1 MSFRKQLIQVD
12 QVTDMLVG
20 ISPDNVFYGKEEDK
34 LKYYRAPYVRIWC
47 ENGGGYNGPSYTFF
61 SPPKNM
67 TNDREVVR
75 VRDYDVDG
83 FECWLDKNA
92 SITPALYVQ
101 YDIYP
106 EDIEEF
112 FTENP
117 GENYY
122 VVSIADYWKY
132 YFYYRKNNLVYK
144 GFVYYYVTRENP
156 NTVVMEPC
164 ILNRYESYYGDSWNK
179 VKMAVNRCLNT
190 LNSYEANMCNS
201 EGFYLNSSGDVEKV
215 DYTERSGY
223 QNLTTV
229 EGEKFDYNNNA
240 RFYGNITKIYFS
252 DGVDTLTS
260 QQSLSSLPNLQE
272 IRLGRHMT
280 SLGNNAFYLCKLS
293 GVTIP
298 DSVTSIGSGCFEYGG
313 MQEITLSKNLTSIP
327 NQAFYSMTQLTSIE
341 IPGSVKSIG
350 QEGFRQNNM
359 SGITFNEGLESIGY
373 RAFYSCSFLTSLY
386 LPDTLTN
393 IADETFERCYSLTE
407 LKLPSN
413 LTVLNSYMFYDC
425 RTLTSVVI
433 PDSVQTIGMQ
443 TFYGCNALSSVQ
455 LPSNLTLM
463 SGGPFTLCGA
473 LTEIEI
479 PASLKVL
486 PGTFYSCTSLQNVIL
501 HEGLEQIGDYA
512 FQNCSSLTE
521 IVIPTSVTKID
532 SYAFDKCSNL
542 TVIYYSG
549 TATGSPWGASNATV
563 LPNPN

>member
-1 MSFRKQLIQVD
+1 MSYRKQLIQVD
-12 QVTDMLVG
+12 QVTDMAVG
-20 ISPDNVFYGKEEDK
+20 VSPDNVFYGQTEDK

-47 ENGGGYNGPSYTFF
+47 ENGGGYIGPSYTFF
-61 SPPKNM
+61 SPPKIM
-67 TNDREVVR
+67 TGDREVVR

-83 FECWLDKNA
+83 FECWLDKDANIA
-92 SITPALYVQ
+92 TAEAVQ
-101 YDIYP
+101 NDINP
-106 EDIEEF
+106 EEIEEF
-112 FTENP
+112 FSGNP
-117 GENYY
+117 EENYY
-122 VVSIADYWKY
+122 VVSIANYWRY
-132 YFYYRKNNLVYK
+132 FFYYRKNHHVYK

-164 ILNRYESYYGDSWNK
+164 ILNHYESYYGDSWNK
-179 VKMAVNRCLNT
+179 VKMAVNRCMNT
-190 LNSYEANMCNS
+190 LNSYEANAYNS
-201 EGFYLNSSGDVEKV
+201 EGLYLNGSDDVEKK
-215 DYTERSGY
+215 DYTESSGY

-229 EGEKFDYNNNA
+229 EGEKFAYSSTA

-260 QQSLSSLPNLQE
+260 QQSLSSLSNLQE

-280 SLGNNAFYLCKLS
+280 SLGSYTFNQCKLS
-293 GVTIP
+293 GVTMP
-298 DSVTSIGSGCFEYGG
+298 DSVTSIGNACFEYGN

-341 IPGSVKSIG
+341 IPGSVKSIA

-373 RAFYSCSFLTSLY
+373 RGFYSCTNITSLY
-386 LPDTLTN
+386 LPDTLTS
-393 IADETFERCYSLTE
+393 IADETFERCYSLAE

-425 RTLTSVVI
+425 HTLTSVVI
-433 PDSVQTIGMQ
+433 PESVHTIGRQ
-443 TFYGCNALSSVQ
+443 VFYNCYDLASAQ

-463 SGGPFTLCGA
+463 SGGTFTSCKA

-479 PASLKVL
+479 PATLKVL
-486 PGTFYSCTSLQNVIL
+486 PGTFHNCTSLQNVIL
-501 HEGLEQIGDYA
+501 HEGLEKIEDYA
-512 FQNCSSLTE
+512 FQGCESLTE
-521 IVIPTSVTKID
+521 IVIPTSVTQID
-532 SYAFDKCSNL
+532 RYAFNNCSNL

>member
-1 MSFRKQLIQVD
+1 MSYRKQLIQVD
-12 QVTDMLVG
+12 QVTDMVVG
-20 ISPDNVFYGKEEDK
+20 VSPDNVFYGQTEDK
-34 LKYYRAPYVRIWC
+34 LKYYRAPYVRVWC
-47 ENGGGYNGPSYTFF
+47 ENGGAYSGPSYTFF

-67 TNDREVVR
+67 AGDREVVR
-75 VRDYDVDG
+75 ARDYDIDG

-92 SITPALYVQ
+92 NIATAEAVQ
-101 YDIYP
+101 NGIYP

-112 FTENP
+112 FSENP
-117 GENYY
+117 EENYY
-122 VVSIADYWKY
+122 VVDIADYWQY
-132 YFYYRKNNLVYK
+132 YFYYRKNNQVYK

-164 ILNRYESYYGDSWNK
+164 ILNHYDSYYGDSWNK
-179 VKMAVNRCLNT
+179 VKMAVNRCRNT
-190 LNSYEANMCNS
+190 LNSYEANMYNS
-201 EGFYLNSSGDVEKV
+201 EGLYLNGSDDVEKK
-215 DYTERSGY
+215 DYTETNGY

-229 EGEKFDYNNNA
+229 EGEKFAYNNNA

-260 QQSLSSLPNLQE
+260 QQSLSSLSNLQE
-272 IRLGRHMT
+272 IKLGRHMT
-280 SLGNNAFYLCKLS
+280 SLGDHTFYQCKVS
-293 GVTIP
+293 SVTIP
-298 DSVTSIGSGCFEYGG
+298 DSVTSIGSACFEYGN

-327 NQAFYSMTQLTSIE
+327 SQAFYSMTQLTSIE
-341 IPGSVKSIG
+341 IPGSVKSIA

-373 RAFYSCSFLTSLY
+373 RGFYSCTSLTSLY

-393 IADETFERCYSLTE
+393 IADETFERCYSLAE

-425 RTLTSVVI
+425 HALTSVVI
-433 PDSVQTIGMQ
+433 PESVQTIGKQ
-443 TFYGCNALSSVQ
+443 VFYNCYDLASAQ

-463 SGGPFTLCGA
+463 SGGTFTLCKS

-479 PASLKVL
+479 PATLKVL
-486 PGTFYSCTSLQNVIL
+486 PGTFHNCTSLQNVIL
-501 HEGLEQIGDYA
+501 HEGLEKIEDYA
-512 FQNCSSLTE
+512 FQGCTSLTE
-521 IVIPTSVTKID
+521 IVIPTSVTQID
-532 SYAFDKCSNL
+532 SYAFSNCSNL